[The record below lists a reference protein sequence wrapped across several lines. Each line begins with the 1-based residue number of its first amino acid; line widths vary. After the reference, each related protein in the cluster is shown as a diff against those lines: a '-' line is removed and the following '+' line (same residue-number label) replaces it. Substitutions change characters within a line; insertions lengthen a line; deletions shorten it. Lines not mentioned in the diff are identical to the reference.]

1 MKPMAADTAAEMA
14 AKMAPANPAVPAREG
29 GFAESEACRV
39 LLALAAF
46 ALYWVSALI
55 LESRGGTTHFG
66 ADAHLYTLL
75 ADGYA
80 HERVARFHPLTTT
93 LAAVWLKAL
102 GPLTAWFST
111 LTLLKALFAA
121 VGALGVWAATAAF
134 ASVAPRRYVVPLGAV
149 YAVSLSVWFFSSIE
163 ESKIVSATLTAFYIA
178 AYLRL
183 RQSWNARGALQLTAI
198 LLLACLNEIV
208 AGFLVAIPAVDALV
222 RRGWR
227 LSGNW
232 WIGWHALT
240 VPLVL
245 VFLEVAVNGR
255 LVEADADPEG
265 ASHLSMLLYYVTQ
278 NRYDLGTV
286 LDFAARWLFY
296 SIAAPAPVADYGAR
310 TDYAGD
316 YAPDVTL
323 ASYFSSPVS
332 AAMALLFGTIVAAC
346 VLPRYRRPCLD
357 AGLAGVPQAL
367 IAYAVLRA
375 AFFFAVYPG
384 ECLIFSS
391 STTLAHMLLIAMPFA
406 ASAFPRKGALLA
418 AFAALLFIVNA
429 TFIIGQ

>member
-1 MKPMAADTAAEMA
+1 MKPMPANMAAEMTQ
-14 AKMAPANPAVPAREG
+14 ANSALQARDG
-29 GFAESEACRV
+29 GFAQSEACRV

-46 ALYWVSALI
+46 ALYWASALI

-80 HERVARFHPLTTT
+80 HERVARFHPLTIT

-102 GPLTAWFST
+102 SPLTAWFST

-121 VGALGVWAATAAF
+121 VGALGVWAAMAAF
-134 ASVAPRRYVVPLGAV
+134 AAVVPRRYVMPLGAI

-183 RQSWNARGALQLTAI
+183 RRSWDVRGALLLTAI

-208 AGFLVAIPAVDALV
+208 AGFLVVIPAVDALV
-222 RRGWR
+222 QRGWR
-227 LSGNW
+227 VSGNW
-232 WIGWHALT
+232 WICWHALT
-240 VPLVL
+240 APLAL
-245 VFLEVAVNGR
+245 LFLEVAVNGR
-255 LVEADADPEG
+255 LIQADPDPEG

-296 SIAAPAPVADYGAR
+296 SIAAPSLDATYGAR

-316 YAPDVTL
+316 YGPGVTL

-332 AAMALLFGTIVAAC
+332 ATLVILFGAIVAAC
-346 VLPRYRRPCLD
+346 ILPRYRRACLD
-357 AGLAGVPQAL
+357 AALAGVPQAL
-367 IAYAVLRA
+367 VAYALLRA

-384 ECLIFSS
+384 ECLIFSA
-391 STTLAHMLLIAMPFA
+391 STTLAHMLLIGMPFT